1 MGNVS
6 INNWGGITV
15 EEGGNIIGTVNN
27 YNGTRKKKDGTDTN
41 DEHRC
46 DTEEA
51 DEAEPIKEFGKNVGS
66 GTAANLLSA
75 LLLKLIGLG

>member
-1 MGNVS
+1 MRDL
-6 INNWGGITV
+6 ILNNYECVFEPGSQ
-15 EEGGNIIGTVNN
+15 EIGTINN
-27 YNGTRKKKDGTDTN
+27 YNGTKEKQDGTDTN

-46 DTEEA
+46 DTKEA

-66 GTAANLLSA
+66 GTAANLPSA